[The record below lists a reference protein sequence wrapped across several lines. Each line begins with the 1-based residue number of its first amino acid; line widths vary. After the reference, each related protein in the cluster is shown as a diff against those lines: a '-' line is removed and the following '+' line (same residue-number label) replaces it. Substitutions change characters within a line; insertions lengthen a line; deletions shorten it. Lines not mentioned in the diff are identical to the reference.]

1 MRSAPPP
8 HRPDYVAGYV
18 FTHASRIP
26 SPPLMHLCPI
36 GNQRLLTSRTKPSHS
51 RYQPNAAAAHPNAAA
66 APPNAAAVPT
76 GRDSPDVSRGNTSSH
91 IATTRHAPQDRSS
104 VTAPMTAQT
113 DERSAI
119 AQHVPGTCV
128 LWHAPR
134 ASRLPQ
140 AIQHTIALPATT
152 RNSALVC
159 SFGCYDAHNRRQSR
173 DLTKEGDVSLR
184 LRPGMRR
191 CVPPA
196 SCVPASWPESFP
208 AAFWTVPVCRL
219 TCGLT

>member
-26 SPPLMHLCPI
+26 SPPLTHPCPI
-36 GNQRLLTSRTKPSHS
+36 GNTSRTKPSHS
-51 RYQPNAAAAHPNAAA
+51 RYQPD
-66 APPNAAAVPT
+66 AAAVPT
-76 GRDSPDVSRGNTSSH
+76 GRDSPDVSRGNTNSH

-104 VTAPMTAQT
+104 VTAPMRAQT

-119 AQHVPGTCV
+119 AQHVPGPCV
-128 LWHAPR
+128 LWHAPQ

-152 RNSALVC
+152 RNSAFVC
-159 SFGCYDAHNRRQSR
+159 SFGCYDAHNRRQ
-173 DLTKEGDVSLR
+173 KPGSLR
-184 LRPGMRR
+184 RRATSRCGFGRACAVVHHQPRASQPPGLSRSRLPSGR
-191 CVPPA
+191 CSYAV
-196 SCVPASWPESFP
+196 
-208 AAFWTVPVCRL
+208 
-219 TCGLT
+219 